1 MKWVAVIFLVFSFLL
16 LVPAAHAANDLVIT
30 QPSVNETLFAEMR
43 DFYVYG
49 IFPNSPLATP
59 GDVEIELFP
68 RSSCTFSLP
77 VQCTGSPLRQIQ
89 SHVDPVTGTTN
100 QSCLNLTFVNGV
112 TVGGGYVPDIVENPD
127 GSNFTD
133 PNDKV
138 VVTARYY
145 AGLVLGGVTK
155 TYNTTYKDSSGA
167 TLQDLTAGDYTILV
181 TGLTRS
187 LSGQVAAEN
196 ITFGITNTA
205 LGTNRPPDN
214 KNARINYAIQHGLRT
229 YFDAFPGY
237 FSDGGS
243 NWSNFVARAYPNNG
257 IEVVNDLSGTVID
270 TIAVANNTMFLYNI
284 NSASTTYSVEL
295 APILKYNLQDS
306 ANTTFLYYSNGEPF
320 LTYNDT
326 TGTPRTVASTIL
338 PFTGTNRLALTRVEV
353 RTPLSTSYE
362 NLYDPNDTAPQTM
375 YTDLSGGVTL
385 TQGQEF
391 IVFGVT
397 KPIASVVT
405 TTQYPYWYSISN
417 RTSRIA
423 YTIKDS
429 GGSTVLTASHDVNL
443 SRYFT
448 PGSTT
453 RYNSLFEFGSEF
465 ATLTTPG
472 TYQVSLVG
480 MDIPGNTVPGTTAS
494 FSVTVLSPPD
504 TSGRGLSDAADP
516 GRGSTYV
523 ATSPGAPAGQAMTF
537 AINQPVTENAPG
549 AFTSVSVVP
558 SVALGSTQVTVAD
571 ANTIDMSP
579 LAGRQTAYIASI
591 EPVGVNPSAI
601 SQGTITFAVAG
612 IWLSQHG
619 VNPQDVVLMR
629 DHDGQWSELTTT
641 SDHQAGTT
649 YYFTATTPGFSYF
662 AITTRVNAAA
672 ENTTTAENGS
682 ASTGVITSPPTITDS
697 AQFGAT
703 PAATQTTVVPGS
715 GVSPDRSSSI
725 PVPVVI
731 ACIGGIAVVAVGGF
745 LVRHWWIRRQNPAL
759 FRKYD

>member
-1 MKWVAVIFLVFSFLL
+1 MKRVAVIFLVFSLL
-16 LVPAAHAANDLVIT
+16 VLVPAAYAANDLVIT

-68 RSSCTFSLP
+68 RSSCTFSSP
-77 VQCTGSPLRQIQ
+77 VQCTGSPLRQIE

-138 VVTARYY
+138 VVTDGYY

-181 TGLTRS
+181 SGLTRS
-187 LSGQVAAEN
+187 LSGQVTSEN

-257 IEVVNDLSGTVID
+257 IEVVNDLSGTVLD

-306 ANTTFLYYSNGEPF
+306 ANTTFLYYSNGEPY

-326 TGTPRTVASTIL
+326 TGTPRNIASTIL

-353 RTPLSTSYE
+353 RAPLPTSYE
-362 NLYDPNDTAPQTM
+362 NLYDPNDTTQQTV

-385 TQGQEF
+385 NQGQEF

-397 KPIASVVT
+397 KPIASAVT

-417 RTSRIA
+417 RTSLIA

-429 GGSTVLTASHDVNL
+429 GGSTLLTASHDVNL
-443 SRYFT
+443 SRYFS

-465 ATLTTPG
+465 TTLSTPG

-480 MDIPGNTVPGTTAS
+480 MDISGNTVPGTSAS

-504 TSGRGLSDAADP
+504 TSGRGISDAADS
-516 GRGSTYV
+516 GRGSSYE
-523 ATSPGAPAGQAMTF
+523 ATSPGARRPGHDLCHQPAG
-537 AINQPVTENAPG
+537 
-549 AFTSVSVVP
+549 
-558 SVALGSTQVTVAD
+558 
-571 ANTIDMSP
+571 
-579 LAGRQTAYIASI
+579 
-591 EPVGVNPSAI
+591 
-601 SQGTITFAVAG
+601 
-612 IWLSQHG
+612 H
-619 VNPQDVVLMR
+619 
-629 DHDGQWSELTTT
+629 
-641 SDHQAGTT
+641 
-649 YYFTATTPGFSYF
+649 
-662 AITTRVNAAA
+662 
-672 ENTTTAENGS
+672 
-682 ASTGVITSPPTITDS
+682 
-697 AQFGAT
+697 
-703 PAATQTTVVPGS
+703 
-715 GVSPDRSSSI
+715 
-725 PVPVVI
+725 
-731 ACIGGIAVVAVGGF
+731 
-745 LVRHWWIRRQNPAL
+745 
-759 FRKYD
+759 